1 MEGPR
6 FINRFVAKNE
16 SKNPKN
22 QRITTLVLPSVSV
35 HLRNNTPKHIT
46 LKHIT
51 LKHTTLNTQLRVS
64 ECTHHTVRGGVE
76 GHASHRASVDV
87 DAHERRTGALR
98 VVHPYDGAVVGGD
111 GDAREALAGG
121 GVGL

>member
-1 MEGPR
+1 MSSPPSLSISET
-6 FINRFVAKNE
+6 
-16 SKNPKN
+16 
-22 QRITTLVLPSVSV
+22 QR
-35 HLRNNTPKHIT
+35 RNNTPK
-46 LKHIT
+46 LIT